1 MRRGDG
7 ATFFGIPLPFRSAAS
22 MPSAAD
28 RSTPRLLLLGGIDL
42 RGLPAPSTHTLLAQ
56 PKIVAFLA
64 LLALAPERRFQRRDR
79 LCGLLWP
86 ELDQTRARAALRK
99 TLHAVRAVLG
109 AESVV
114 GRGDEDLALA
124 ADALRCDAE
133 AFVALADSGS
143 VAPAIEIYRGDLM
156 PGFHLSGCAE
166 FDYWLTE
173 QRNALRERMAAAAW
187 ALACRLESEERHT
200 DAGAWAR
207 RAVHYTGTDE
217 RVLRRAVQMLARLG
231 DRAGA
236 LRLYADFAKRVR
248 ETLDVEPSPETVA
261 LIESLRRG

>member
-1 MRRGDG
+1 
-7 ATFFGIPLPFRSAAS
+7 

-42 RGLPAPSTHTLLAQ
+42 RGLPAPSTNALLAQ
-56 PKIVAFLA
+56 PKTVAFLA

-79 LCGLLWP
+79 LCALLWP
-86 ELDQTRARAALRK
+86 ELDQTHARAALRK
-99 TLHAVRAVLG
+99 TVHAVRAVLG

-114 GRGDEDLALA
+114 GRGDEELALA

-133 AFVALADSGS
+133 EFVAAADSDGILRA
-143 VAPAIEIYRGDLM
+143 VELYRGELM
-156 PGFHLSGCAE
+156 PGFHVSGCAD
-166 FDYWLTE
+166 FDYWLAE
-173 QRNALRERMAAAAW
+173 ERAALRERMAAVVW

-200 DAGAWAR
+200 DAGSWAR
-207 RAVHYTGTDE
+207 RAVNYTGTDE
-217 RVLRRAVQMLARLG
+217 RVLRRAIQMLARLG

-236 LRLYADFAKRVR
+236 LRLYGDFVKRLR
-248 ETLDVEPSPETVA
+248 DTLDVDPSAETVA

>member
-1 MRRGDG
+1 
-7 ATFFGIPLPFRSAAS
+7 
-22 MPSAAD
+22 MPPTPN

-56 PKIVAFLA
+56 PKTVAFLA

-99 TLHAVRAVLG
+99 TVHAVRAVLG

-114 GRGDEDLALA
+114 GRGDEELALA
-124 ADALRCDAE
+124 ADVLRCDAE
-133 AFVALADSGS
+133 EFAAAADAGR
-143 VAPAIEIYRGDLM
+143 VAPAIEMYRGELM
-156 PGFHLSGCAE
+156 PGFHVSGCAE
-166 FDYWLTE
+166 FEYWLTE
-173 QRNALRERMAAAAW
+173 ERRALQERMAAAAW
-187 ALACRLESEERHT
+187 ALACRLETEERHT
-200 DAGAWAR
+200 DAGVWAR

-217 RVLRRAVQMLARLG
+217 RVLRRAVQMLARIG

-236 LRLYADFAKRVR
+236 LRLYNDFVKRVR
-248 ETLDVEPSPETVA
+248 ETLDVEPSAETVA

>member
-1 MRRGDG
+1 
-7 ATFFGIPLPFRSAAS
+7 
-22 MPSAAD
+22 MPSAVN

-42 RGLPAPSTHTLLAQ
+42 RGLPPQSTHALLAQ
-56 PKIVAFLA
+56 PKTVAFLA

-86 ELDQTRARAALRK
+86 ELDQTHARAALRK
-99 TLHAVRAVLG
+99 TVHAVRAVLG

-114 GRGDEDLALA
+114 GRGDEELALA

-133 AFVALADSGS
+133 EFAAAADAGRI
-143 VAPAIEIYRGDLM
+143 APAIEMYRGELM
-156 PGFHLSGCAE
+156 PGFHVTGCADFE
-166 FDYWLTE
+166 FWLAGERT
-173 QRNALRERMAAAAW
+173 ALRERVAAAAW
-187 ALACRLESEERHT
+187 ALACSLESEERHT
-200 DAGAWAR
+200 DAGVWAR

-236 LRLYADFAKRVR
+236 LRLYGDFVKRVR
-248 ETLDVEPSPETVA
+248 ETLDVEPSAETVA